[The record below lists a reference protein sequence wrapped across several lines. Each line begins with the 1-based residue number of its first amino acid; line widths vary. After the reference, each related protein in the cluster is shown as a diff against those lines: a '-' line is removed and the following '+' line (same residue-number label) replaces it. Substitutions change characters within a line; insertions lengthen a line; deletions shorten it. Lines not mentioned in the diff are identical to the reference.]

1 MLTRNNHQT
10 GPEIIDRQ
18 SVSIDA
24 KICSIGSANI
34 DIRSFSINYELNAV
48 IYDER
53 LTQELE
59 QDFARDL
66 SDCTEFNQIEYEN
79 RKIPVRF
86 RDSIAR
92 LISPLL

>member
-1 MLTRNNHQT
+1 VLTRNNHQT

-53 LTQELE
+53 LTQE
-59 QDFARDL
+59 FARDL